1 MTLFQS
7 TRPRGARPQAVM
19 RVIDMLPVSIHA
31 PAWGATASPV
41 LPSSSRHRFNPRARV
56 GRDNVNRQGVLD
68 TLLVSIHAPAWGAT
82 RPAYS
87 VPGNMAC
94 FNPRARVGR
103 DEEQLKIYVYEYFV
117 SIHAPAWG
125 ATGLRNRICRRH
137 WRFNPRARVGRDSHG
152 AGLLQLVA
160 RVSIHAPAWGAT
172 RLTRTAYA
180 SLNRFNPRA
189 RVGRDA
195 GIVMDPFRVMEFQST
210 RPRGARR
217 AARFRR
223 SAAWWVSIHAPAW
236 GATTIAPVS
245 PTSARVF
252 QSTRPR
258 GARLWCAEGCPRQH
272 SFNPRARVG
281 RDGCAPTD
289 RHAFRNRFNPRAR
302 VGRDRSCWPNACLRS
317 TFQST
322 RPRGARH
329 GPAHKQ
335 GQGADVSIHAPAWGA
350 TVTVGS
356 HLVSIHVSIHAPAW
370 GATCVSH
377 WNLPYDSSFQST
389 RPRGARPFN
398 HC

>member
-1 MTLFQS
+1 MYSMTLFQS

-68 TLLVSIHAPAWGAT
+68 TLL
-82 RPAYS
+82 
-87 VPGNMAC
+87 
-94 FNPRARVGR
+94 
-103 DEEQLKIYVYEYFV
+103 V

-217 AARFRR
+217 D
-223 SAAWWVSIHAPAW
+223 
-236 GATTIAPVS
+236 
-245 PTSARVF
+245 
-252 QSTRPR
+252 
-258 GARLWCAEGCPRQH
+258 
-272 SFNPRARVG
+272 G
-281 RDGCAPTD
+281 R
-289 RHAFRNRFNPRAR
+289 
-302 VGRDRSCWPNACLRS
+302 
-317 TFQST
+317 
-322 RPRGARH
+322 
-329 GPAHKQ
+329 
-335 GQGADVSIHAPAWGA
+335 
-350 TVTVGS
+350 
-356 HLVSIHVSIHAPAW
+356 
-370 GATCVSH
+370 
-377 WNLPYDSSFQST
+377 
-389 RPRGARPFN
+389 
-398 HC
+398 

>member
-1 MTLFQS
+1 MFQSTRPRGARRAPTVLASMPARRFNPRARVGRDISATFGAPCVTSFQS
-7 TRPRGARPQAVM
+7 TRPRGARPSLAI
-19 RVIDMLPVSIHA
+19 RLLIFHA
-31 PAWGATASPV
+31 S
-41 LPSSSRHRFNPRARV
+41 
-56 GRDNVNRQGVLD
+56 
-68 TLLVSIHAPAWGAT
+68 
-82 RPAYS
+82 
-87 VPGNMAC
+87 

-103 DEEQLKIYVYEYFV
+103 DEEQLKIYVYEYF
-117 SIHAPAWG
+117 
-125 ATGLRNRICRRH
+125 
-137 WRFNPRARVGRDSHG
+137 
-152 AGLLQLVA
+152 
-160 RVSIHAPAWGAT
+160 
-172 RLTRTAYA
+172 
-180 SLNRFNPRA
+180 
-189 RVGRDA
+189 
-195 GIVMDPFRVMEFQST
+195 
-210 RPRGARR
+210 
-217 AARFRR
+217 
-223 SAAWWVSIHAPAW
+223 VSIHAPAW